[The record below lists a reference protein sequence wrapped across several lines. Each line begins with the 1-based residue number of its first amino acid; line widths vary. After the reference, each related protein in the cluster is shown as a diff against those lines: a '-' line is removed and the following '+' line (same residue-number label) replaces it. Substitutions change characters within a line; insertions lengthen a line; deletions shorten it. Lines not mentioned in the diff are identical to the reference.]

1 MVELLD
7 LVPGMN
13 IKTFSREV
21 EIMLFDIFRIKKTSR
36 IEKDVRAYKVFCK
49 KYGYRECEY
58 DSLKAYMKLK
68 EVIVYANK

>member
-1 MVELLD
+1 
-7 LVPGMN
+7 
-13 IKTFSREV
+13 
-21 EIMLFDIFRIKKTSR
+21 MLFDIFRIKKTSR
-36 IEKDVRAYKVFCK
+36 IEKDVKAYKLFCK

>member
-1 MVELLD
+1 MVELLV
-7 LVPGMN
+7 LVPGYIN
-13 IKTFSREV
+13 YFFQGGS

-36 IEKDVRAYKVFCK
+36 IENDVRAYKVFCK

>member
-21 EIMLFDIFRIKKTSR
+21 EIMLFDIFSFKKTSR
-36 IEKDVRAYKVFCK
+36 IEKDVKAYKSFCK
-49 KYGYRECEY
+49 KYGYRECEFS
-58 DSLKAYMKLK
+58 SLTAYVKLK
-68 EVIVYANK
+68 EVIVNGK